1 MNKFDQFQSAIELQI
16 FDDTSFTIIP
26 DSRYFVGNTPH
37 GGYLTALMHK
47 ALTSLLPHSVAISS
61 SVQFLDRIDAEEVKL
76 IGEVFRLSKGSSSGI
91 IKLIQNNKV
100 CATFIGTCSDFE
112 YMKGISDLSTELP
125 KIFNSVESN
134 EYQTMNYDKIS
145 KGFTPSFV
153 KQLNCEV
160 HPDHAWWN
168 RNEHSKNNEARCS
181 AFLEMDGGTP
191 DQFCLSFY
199 SDIVPPVV
207 TNKYGPLG
215 WVPTITLTTHIRQ
228 MPTTQKLFADFRA
241 SEINKGYFEQNGNIW
256 DLNKNLVASSRQL
269 TRILKSEEKIVI

>member
-47 ALTSLLPHSVAISS
+47 SLTSLLPHSVAISS

-91 IKLIQNNKV
+91 IKLMQNNKV
-100 CATFIGTCSDFE
+100 CATFTGTCSDFE
-112 YMKGISDLSTELP
+112 YMKGINDLSTELP
-125 KIFNSVESN
+125 KIFNSLESN
-134 EYQTMNYDKIS
+134 KYQTMNYDKIS

-160 HPDHAWWN
+160 HPDHAWWT
-168 RNEHSKNNEARCS
+168 REEHSKNNEARCS
-181 AFLEMDGGTP
+181 AFLEMDGGIP

-228 MPTTQKLFADFRA
+228 MPTTQKLFADFKA